1 MSSADQPTLEAA
13 PATLPRVDAGVLA
26 YGEVRLGG
34 GEIAIG
40 FESLPEVGIAWRV
53 LVAQAVAAARVRLDN
68 VLVVRISEARVE
80 VDVLDEHDLAWP
92 VRTVRV
98 SAGRMRPGS
107 TGWLPA

>member
-1 MSSADQPTLEAA
+1 MSSADQRTLEAA
-13 PATLPRVDAGVLA
+13 PATPRVEAGVLA
-26 YGEVRLGG
+26 YGEVRVGG

-53 LVAQAVAAARVRLDN
+53 LLAQAVAAARVQLDN

-98 SAGRMRPGS
+98 SAGTMRRG
-107 TGWLPA
+107 